1 MMNKLYMWLGYL
13 NHLLYYSILW
23 FFVGGICTIQL
34 LSDTWSSFSYVGTLL
49 FFIICLWSKR
59 LTKGKRVL
67 LLLVCSL
74 CLTFGF
80 GLSSWYVVVAGI
92 VYYGI
97 GGYFYLKVSHQ
108 DLNLSDLVKIVGIIL
123 LYASLLGYFV
133 NDTNIYQTISSGGLF
148 FILYSVVHVIRTN
161 VITEYE
167 HNTSETIQKEKNI
180 IIVNIVAMLAMV
192 LCFFIR
198 NHVIDIFLVVVFGV
212 CFLFYVLLKVLGYF
226 VGSIFNGILWFL
238 QLVFGY
244 EVPKAEQTEEATTI
258 IETILTEE
266 EVEMITSND
275 SWILIIGIII
285 LVIVAIFIVRKVYR
299 ALGSKE
305 SVEGTSEEKEFIFQS
320 SDFLKPWKD
329 KVKQLVAYG
338 SLSKTRRKYI
348 QTVNHCIKEGYQW
361 KNSFT
366 PNDYLRSVD
375 RKTVVSKYNLEEVTK
390 QYNEE
395 RYK

>member
-1 MMNKLYMWLGYL
+1 MMNKLYLWLGHI

-34 LSDTWSSFSYVGTLL
+34 LSDTFTSFSYVGTFL
-49 FFIICLWSKR
+49 FFIICLWGKR
-59 LTKGKRVL
+59 FSKGKRSFIL
-67 LLLVCSL
+67 LICGL
-74 CLTFGF
+74 CLALGFGF
-80 GLSSWYVVVAGI
+80 SSWYVVASGI

-97 GGYFYLKVSHQ
+97 GGYFYLKVSNQ
-108 DLNLSDLVKIVGIIL
+108 DLNLSDLVKIIGIIL
-123 LYASLLGYFV
+123 LYASLVGYFV
-133 NDTNIYQTISSGGLF
+133 NDVDVYQSISSGGLF

-180 IIVNIVAMLAMV
+180 VVVNMVAMLAML

-198 NHVIDIFLVVVFGV
+198 NHVIDIFLIVVFGV
-212 CFLFYVLLKVLGYF
+212 CFLFYLLLKVLGLV

-258 IETILTEE
+258 IETIISEE
-266 EVEMITSND
+266 EMELITSND
-275 SWILIIGIII
+275 SWIIIIGIII
-285 LVIVAIFIVRKVYR
+285 LVIVTIFIVRKVYR
-299 ALGSKE
+299 TLGSKE
-305 SVEGTSEEKEFIFQS
+305 NVEGTSEEKEFIFQS

-329 KVKQLVAYG
+329 KVKQMVVYSG
-338 SLSKTRRKYI
+338 LSKVRRKYI
-348 QTVNHCIKEGYQW
+348 QTVNHCIKEGFQW

>member
-1 MMNKLYMWLGYL
+1 MMNKLYLWLGHI

-34 LSDTWSSFSYVGTLL
+34 LSDTFSSFSYVGTFL

-59 LTKGKRVL
+59 FSKGKQGL
-67 LLLVCSL
+67 ILFVCGL
-74 CLTFGF
+74 CLALGFGF
-80 GLSSWYVVVAGI
+80 SSWYVFVAGI

-97 GGYFYLKVSHQ
+97 GGYFYLKVSNQ
-108 DLNLSDLVKIVGIIL
+108 DLNLSDLVKIIGIIL
-123 LYASLLGYFV
+123 LYASLVGYFV
-133 NDTNIYQTISSGGLF
+133 NDVDVYQSISSGGLF

-180 IIVNIVAMLAMV
+180 VMVNMVAMLAML

-198 NHVIDIFLVVVFGV
+198 NHVIDIFLIVVFGV
-212 CFLFYVLLKVLGYF
+212 CFLFYLLLKVLGLV

-258 IETILTEE
+258 IETIISEE
-266 EVEMITSND
+266 EVELITSND

-285 LVIVAIFIVRKVYR
+285 LVIVTIFIVRKVYR
-299 ALGSKE
+299 TLGSKE
-305 SVEGTSEEKEFIFQS
+305 NVEGTSEEKEFIFQS

-329 KVKQLVAYG
+329 KVKQMVVYSG
-338 SLSKTRRKYI
+338 LSKVRRKYI
-348 QTVNHCIKEGYQW
+348 QTVNHCIKEGFQW

>member
-1 MMNKLYMWLGYL
+1 MFLIGLIFNKIHYHRVPPCPKCQSKKTGRFLYVANTHYANALAQNGIKYNFAELTQMVPSLA
-13 NHLLYYSILW
+13 S
-23 FFVGGICTIQL
+23 GGRNAN
-34 LSDTWSSFSYVGTLL
+34 S
-49 FFIICLWSKR
+49 
-59 LTKGKRVL
+59 
-67 LLLVCSL
+67 
-74 CLTFGF
+74 
-80 GLSSWYVVVAGI
+80 
-92 VYYGI
+92 
-97 GGYFYLKVSHQ
+97 YLKDYMQ
-108 DLNLSDLVKIVGIIL
+108 FRL
-123 LYASLLGYFV
+123 LYASLVGYFV
-133 NDTNIYQTISSGGLF
+133 NDADIYQTISSGGLF

-167 HNTSETIQKEKNI
+167 HNTSETIQKEKNV

-198 NHVIDIFLVVVFGV
+198 NHVIDLFLIIVFGV
-212 CFLFYVLLKVLGYF
+212 CFVFYILLKVLGYF
-226 VGSIFNGILWFL
+226 VGFIVNAVLW
-238 QLVFGY
+238 LVQAIFGY

-266 EVEMITSND
+266 EVEMIASND
-275 SWILIIGIII
+275 SWILILGILI
-285 LVIVAIFIVRKVYR
+285 LVIVTIFIVRKVYR

-329 KVKQLVAYG
+329 KVKQMVAYG

-361 KNSFT
+361 KHSFT

-395 RYK
+395 RYQ